1 MILKKLLLV
10 FLMAIFS
17 LTLFGTEYAV
27 RITKD
32 GEDVPEEFWIT
43 REEIEQAF
51 GATVA
56 NASSQGITLDPYFDS
71 YYIPSEIG
79 LKTMIIPYI
88 VDQKLIDFYAEENN
102 LLPSDE
108 EVEAETDTMMEMYT
122 SNPGLIEQIET
133 IYGSLE
139 TFKDEMRSYVYAALK
154 AELVQN
160 SVAPLTEEALAVYF
174 EEFRTEIKNQ
184 YETIRA
190 RHILVTD
197 ESTATELMSRIESG
211 EITFGEAAL
220 HYSIDSGTAANGG
233 ELGSLQ
239 RGQTVPEFE
248 EAILTA
254 PIGKLYGP
262 VKSEFGFHLIIVE
275 ERTEINSLADMVS
288 SRRYNDF
295 VSGYQNDSYNRW
307 LERYISE
314 NNFDYVILD
323 GELLFYKEYAEAI
336 GTEETANEFFVEV
349 AAKVFGEGDSSAQV
363 SPVEYAVYIELSQML
378 GYTESID
385 YEVAV
390 RSLFEI
396 GEKRGMIVQMMYEL
410 DSNVPEVAA
419 AYYNSWLE
427 ELEMTFM
434 NQQLLQQQLSNYGQS
449 FVDYVFSTID
459 EIESGLEA
467 TLEREMSQEV
477 RADILYVLIRN
488 NSLSLDLDYSPDW
501 IEEKLSKRL
510 TYMEALME
518 VDPSEEAQLEIDSII
533 SELEYLAAERDS
545 QSATD

>member
-1 MILKKLLLV
+1 
-10 FLMAIFS
+10 
-17 LTLFGTEYAV
+17 
-27 RITKD
+27 
-32 GEDVPEEFWIT
+32 
-43 REEIEQAF
+43 
-51 GATVA
+51 
-56 NASSQGITLDPYFDS
+56 
-71 YYIPSEIG
+71 
-79 LKTMIIPYI
+79 
-88 VDQKLIDFYAEENN
+88 
-102 LLPSDE
+102 
-108 EVEAETDTMMEMYT
+108 
-122 SNPGLIEQIET
+122 
-133 IYGSLE
+133 
-139 TFKDEMRSYVYAALK
+139 
-154 AELVQN
+154 
-160 SVAPLTEEALAVYF
+160 
-174 EEFRTEIKNQ
+174 
-184 YETIRA
+184 
-190 RHILVTD
+190 
-197 ESTATELMSRIESG
+197 MSRIESG

-275 ERTEINSLADMVS
+275 ERTEINSLADMVNS
-288 SRRYNDF
+288 PRYNDF

-349 AAKVFGEGDSSAQV
+349 AAKVFGEGNSSTQV
-363 SPVEYAVYIELSQML
+363 SPLEYAVYIELSQML
-378 GYTESID
+378 GYTESSD
-385 YEVAV
+385 YEAAV
-390 RSLFEI
+390 RSLFNI

-449 FVDYVFSTID
+449 FVDYVFNTID

-477 RADILYVLIRN
+477 RADILYILIRN

-533 SELEYLAAERDS
+533 SELEYLAAERVT
-545 QSATD
+545 QTATD